1 MLLWITIMNQ
11 SQDSKLVIR
20 NVPLLFE
27 RLELKR
33 EFKILSYDGIYNAM
47 TVPTIL
53 HRFPKKMSQY
63 LTESLLIISD
73 KFESNAANIFVER
86 NKIVENLLLFKGIGK
101 HKADIALYIYDCVK
115 THQINSPKHLNC
127 KMSQEEVLEEVT
139 FIGNLSDFVS

>member
-1 MLLWITIMNQ
+1 MNQ

-27 RLELKR
+27 RLELER
-33 EFKILSYDGIYNAM
+33 EFKILTYDEIYNAM

-53 HRFPKKMSQY
+53 HRFSKKMSQY

-73 KFESNAANIFVER
+73 KFESNAANLFVER

-101 HKADIALYIYDCVK
+101 HKADIDIYMIV
-115 THQINSPKHLNC
+115 
-127 KMSQEEVLEEVT
+127 
-139 FIGNLSDFVS
+139 